1 MAGHTMFM
9 DWKHQHS
16 DDTLSKLM
24 HRLNN
29 FYKVPARSFMDVDRT
44 IIKFIWKGT
53 ILKQF

>member
-1 MAGHTMFM
+1 MFM
-9 DWKHQHS
+9 DWKHQHN
-16 DDTLSKLM
+16 DDTLSKLI

-29 FYKVPARSFMDVDRT
+29 LYQVPARSFMDIERT